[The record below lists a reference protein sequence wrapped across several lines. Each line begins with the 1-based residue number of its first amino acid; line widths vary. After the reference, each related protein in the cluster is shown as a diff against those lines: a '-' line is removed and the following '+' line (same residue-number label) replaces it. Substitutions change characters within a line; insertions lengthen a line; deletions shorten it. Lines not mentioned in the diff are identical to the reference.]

1 VSYSETTHES
11 FARQSHAIGRHG
23 HRHRFGRG
31 GRGFMVGRGGDFP
44 AARRSGS
51 FDLQLVI
58 PSLPAE
64 CPVHGYELIM
74 ILE

>member
-1 VSYSETTHES
+1 
-11 FARQSHAIGRHG
+11 
-23 HRHRFGRG
+23 
-31 GRGFMVGRGGDFP
+31 MVGRGGDFP

-64 CPVHGYELIM
+64 CPAHGYELIK
-74 ILE
+74 ILKESGMTCAWLFRQASPCRQPAHVKTHEILIDVDY

>member
-1 VSYSETTHES
+1 
-11 FARQSHAIGRHG
+11 
-23 HRHRFGRG
+23 
-31 GRGFMVGRGGDFP
+31 MVGRGGDFP